1 MPEPDVVHAAP
12 QAGLTFT
19 GCCDRTLQEL
29 PPYERIS
36 YQPDQVTCGRLS
48 HTDELVLSGR
58 PFVAEHQNSEQL
70 LFDMAVSVRNLC
82 GPAVS
87 LQSAYDQVRSAVFEL
102 VPVRD
107 PAEFWSASLMVRIT
121 ARATELA
128 GY

>member
-1 MPEPDVVHAAP
+1 MAELDVVHAAP
-12 QAGLTFT
+12 RAGLTFT

-29 PPYERIS
+29 SPFHRIS
-36 YQPDQVTCGRLS
+36 YQSDQVTCGRLS
-48 HTDELVLSGR
+48 RTDELVLTGR

-87 LQSAYDQVRSAVFEL
+87 LQSAYDQVRSAVLEL
-102 VPVRD
+102 VPTRD
-107 PAEFWSASLMVRIT
+107 PDEFWSASLMVRIT
-121 ARATELA
+121 ARAAELA